1 MKRPGNGR
9 FAARIAAG
17 AGPGFRAGPRV
28 SLGATLLAIWIAI
41 GAPVESAWAA
51 EATAPAK
58 LPTVETIPDSLLRAR
73 IEALLPA
80 PWRIES
86 LSVEPLPEPQSPD
99 PQLAARVSAKLVLG
113 GPTYLVDSR
122 EGPVTFLRPAAEAGL
137 SKSWVA
143 TALATRG
150 AGGWTVAL
158 TPQTPG
164 LLDGIGKPAA
174 ELPGRTVVLGT
185 PEAKS
190 LREQLDRDATQRLA
204 EDSERRRREE
214 ERLAQ
219 QTAAA
224 KAEAARAE
232 TERRAVEARIAQIAD
247 LRGKLTGTDRAARL
261 AAFEAALGGNDPALR
276 QTAME
281 AALQSRDPVVANLAL
296 KDWIARHRAVP
307 VQLYATK
314 EDPSS
319 EVVVQNLGP
328 MTLEI
333 DGFSPV
339 NGALAGKLGAPGYSI
354 ARPSSI
360 VGTLAQTELAVNSFG
375 CALTL
380 RLAEHRTLDGL
391 LRCQTLPT
399 LIARITL
406 D

>member
-1 MKRPGNGR
+1 MKRPVNGR
-9 FAARIAAG
+9 FAGCVAACAIAA
-17 AGPGFRAGPRV
+17 
-28 SLGATLLAIWIAI
+28 LLAGGVVPALPS
-41 GAPVESAWAA
+41 GYARAAESAPAEQIPEAA
-51 EATAPAK
+51 
-58 LPTVETIPDSLLRAR
+58 IRAR
-73 IEALLPA
+73 FEAMLPA
-80 PWRIES
+80 PWRIEA
-86 LSVEPLPEPQSPD
+86 LMVEPLSNAAAQSPEPQA
-99 PQLAARVSAKLVLG
+99 AARVTAKLVLG
-113 GPTYLVDSR
+113 APTYLVDSR
-122 EGPVTFLRPAAEAGL
+122 EGPVTFLRPAADAGL
-137 SKSWVA
+137 VKSWVA
-143 TALATRG
+143 TALGTRG
-150 AGGWTVAL
+150 ANGWTVTL

-164 LLDGIGKPAA
+164 LLEGIGNPAA

-185 PEAKS
+185 AEARS
-190 LREQLDRDATQRLA
+190 LREQLDRDAAQRLA
-204 EDSERRRREE
+204 DDTERRRREE
-214 ERLAQ
+214 ERLTQ

-232 TERRAVEARIAQIAD
+232 TERRAVEARIAQLAD
-247 LRGKLTGTDRAARL
+247 LRGKLAGNDRAMRL

-296 KDWIARHRAVP
+296 KDWIARRRAVP

-333 DGFSPV
+333 DGFSPI

-380 RLAEHRTLDGL
+380 RLTEHRTLDGL

>member
-1 MKRPGNGR
+1 MKRPGKGR
-9 FAARIAAG
+9 FAARG
-17 AGPGFRAGPRV
+17 AC
-28 SLGATLLAIWIAI
+28 LLAAWIAVAI
-41 GAPVESAWAA
+41 PSGASLAA
-51 EATAPAK
+51 ETTEPPKALPA
-58 LPTVETIPDSLLRAR
+58 ETIPDSVLRPR

-80 PWRIES
+80 PWRIQT
-86 LSVEPLPEPQSPD
+86 LTVQPLPVPAPPSPEPQVAVRVT
-99 PQLAARVSAKLVLG
+99 AAVVLG
-113 GPTYLVDSR
+113 APTYLVDSR

-137 SKSWVA
+137 GKSWVA
-143 TALATRG
+143 TALATHG
-150 AGGWTVAL
+150 SSGWTVTV
-158 TPQTPG
+158 TPQSPD

-185 PEAKS
+185 PEART
-190 LREQLDRDATQRLA
+190 LREQLDRDAARRLA
-204 EDSERRRREE
+204 EEGERRRREE

-224 KAEAARAE
+224 KAEADRAE
-232 TERRAVEARIAQIAD
+232 TERRAVEARIAQVAD
-247 LRGKLTGTDRAARL
+247 LRGKLAGPDRAARL

-339 NGALAGKLGAPGYSI
+339 SGALAGKLGAPGYSI

-360 VGTLAQTELAVNSFG
+360 VGTLAQTELAVNAFG
-375 CALTL
+375 CALAL
-380 RLAEHRTLDGL
+380 RLTEHRTMDGL

>member
-1 MKRPGNGR
+1 MTRPENGR
-9 FAARIAAG
+9 FTARIAAG
-17 AGPGFRAGPRV
+17 FAMG
-28 SLGATLLAIWIAI
+28 LLAPWAPWIAP
-41 GAPVESAWAA
+41 ATPSAWAA
-51 EATAPAK
+51 DATGPATAVPA
-58 LPTVETIPDSLLRAR
+58 ETIPDSLLRSR

-86 LSVEPLPEPQSPD
+86 LTVEPLAAPPSPETRV
-99 PQLAARVSAKLVLG
+99 AARVTATVVLG

-137 SKSWVA
+137 TKNWVA
-143 TALATRG
+143 TALAARG
-150 AGGWTVAL
+150 PGGWTVAL
-158 TPQTPG
+158 TPQSPG
-164 LLDGIGKPAA
+164 LLDGIGKPAS

-190 LREQLDRDATQRLA
+190 LREQLDRDAAQRLA
-204 EDSERRRREE
+204 EDTERRRREE

-232 TERRAVEARIAQIAD
+232 TERRAIETRIAQVAD
-247 LRGKLTGTDRAARL
+247 LRGKLSGPDRAARL

-276 QTAME
+276 QTAMD

>member
-17 AGPGFRAGPRV
+17 FAMGLLAPWIAP
-28 SLGATLLAIWIAI
+28 ATLV
-41 GAPVESAWAA
+41 GSAQAA
-51 EATAPAK
+51 EATEPAK
-58 LPTVETIPDSLLRAR
+58 AGPAETIPDSLLRSR

-80 PWRIES
+80 PWRIET
-86 LSVEPLPEPQSPD
+86 LTVEPQAAPPSPEARM
-99 PQLAARVSAKLVLG
+99 AARVTAMVVLG

-137 SKSWVA
+137 TKSWVA
-143 TALATRG
+143 TALASRG
-150 AGGWTVAL
+150 PGGWTVTL
-158 TPQTPG
+158 TPQSPG

-190 LREQLDRDATQRLA
+190 LREQLDRDAAQRLA
-204 EDSERRRREE
+204 EDTERRRREE

-232 TERRAVEARIAQIAD
+232 TERRAVEARIAQVAD
-247 LRGKLTGTDRAARL
+247 LRGKLAGPDRAARL

-276 QTAME
+276 QTAMD

-354 ARPSSI
+354 SRPSSI

>member
-9 FAARIAAG
+9 FTGCVAACAIAA
-17 AGPGFRAGPRV
+17 
-28 SLGATLLAIWIAI
+28 LLAG
-41 GAPVESAWAA
+41 GAALALPSGYARAA
-51 EATAPAK
+51 ETVPAEQS
-58 LPTVETIPDSLLRAR
+58 PEAAIRTR
-73 IEALLPA
+73 IEAMLPA

-86 LSVEPLPEPQSPD
+86 LMVEPLSKASAQTPEPQ
-99 PQLAARVSAKLVLG
+99 ATARVTAKLVLG
-113 GPTYLVDSR
+113 APTYLVDSR
-122 EGPVTFLRPAAEAGL
+122 EGPVTFLRPAADAGL
-137 SKSWVA
+137 AKTWIA

-150 AGGWTVAL
+150 PDGWTVTL
-158 TPQTPG
+158 TPQTPD

-185 PEAKS
+185 AEARS
-190 LREQLDRDATQRLA
+190 LREQLDRDAVQRLA
-204 EDSERRRREE
+204 DDTERRRREE

-232 TERRAVEARIAQIAD
+232 TERRAVEARIAQLAD
-247 LRGKLTGTDRAARL
+247 LRGKLAGNDRAARL

-296 KDWIARHRAVP
+296 KDWIARRRAVP

-360 VGTLAQTELAVNSFG
+360 VGALAQTELAVNSFG

-380 RLAEHRTLDGL
+380 RLTEHRTLDGL

>member
-28 SLGATLLAIWIAI
+28 SLGATLLATWVAI

-51 EATAPAK
+51 EATDPAK
-58 LPTVETIPDSLLRAR
+58 LPAVETIPDSLLRAR

-86 LSVEPLPEPQSPD
+86 LSIEPLPEPQSSEPRV
-99 PQLAARVSAKLVLG
+99 AARVSAKLVLG

-122 EGPVTFLRPAAEAGL
+122 EGPVTFLRLAAEAGL
-137 SKSWVA
+137 SKNWVA

-150 AGGWTVAL
+150 ANGWSLAL
-158 TPQTPG
+158 TPQSPG

-185 PEAKS
+185 PEARS
-190 LREQLDRDATQRLA
+190 LREQLDRDTAQRLV

-232 TERRAVEARIAQIAD
+232 TERRAVEARIAQVAD

-276 QTAME
+276 QTAMD

-319 EVVVQNLGP
+319 EVVAQNLGP

>member
-1 MKRPGNGR
+1 MMQPGNGG
-9 FAARIAAG
+9 FAARVASRITAG
-17 AGPGFRAGPRV
+17 VLAG
-28 SLGATLLAIWIAI
+28 WIAVALPS
-41 GAPVESAWAA
+41 GPAEAA
-51 EATAPAK
+51 EPAAASSESI
-58 LPTVETIPDSLLRAR
+58 PETVLRAR
-73 IEALLPA
+73 IESLLPT
-80 PWRIES
+80 PWRIEA
-86 LSVEPLPEPQSPD
+86 LTVEPLPAPTPPSAEPHA
-99 PQLAARVSAKLVLG
+99 AARVTARVVLAA
-113 GPTYLVDSR
+113 PTYLVDSR

-137 SKSWVA
+137 AKSWVA
-143 TALATRG
+143 TALATRD
-150 AGGWTVAL
+150 ASGWTIAL
-158 TPQTPG
+158 TPQSPG
-164 LLDGIGKPAA
+164 LLDGVGKPAA

-185 PEAKS
+185 PEARI
-190 LREQLDRDATQRLA
+190 LREQLDRDAARRLA
-204 EDSERRRREE
+204 EESDRRKRED

-224 KAEAARAE
+224 RAEAGR
-232 TERRAVEARIAQIAD
+232 TESERQAVEARIAQLAD
-247 LRGKLTGTDRAARL
+247 LHGKLTGEDRAARL

-296 KDWIARHRAVP
+296 KDWIARRRAVP
-307 VQLYATK
+307 VQLYATR

-319 EVVVQNLGP
+319 EAVVQNLGP

-333 DGFSPV
+333 DGFNPV

-360 VGTLAQTELAVNSFG
+360 VGALAQTELAVNAFG

-380 RLAEHRTLDGL
+380 RLTGHRTMDGL